1 SRRPRR
7 RSRPD
12 TLAVKSRMH
21 SRATIHRETVWALEL
36 PPRDPDESGFVL
48 AQLTISGAPG
58 RALILDIA
66 EEKIRTASTRPAA
79 GAADA
84 STRITTSGSRS
95 VAKSIWPRRAGSPTT
110 SMVIEL
116 AARTWR
122 SPARQRLSDRGG
134 WQKHV
139 SVPLSSFSGFLTSR
153 RGPEC
158 RSE

>member
-1 SRRPRR
+1 
-7 RSRPD
+7 
-12 TLAVKSRMH
+12 MH

-48 AQLTISGAPG
+48 AQLTIGGAPG

-66 EEKIRTASTRPAA
+66 EEKIRTATGLAS

-95 VAKSIWPRRAGSPTT
+95 VAKSIWARRAGSPTT

-116 AARTWR
+116 GEWLEENGCT
-122 SPARQRLSDRGG
+122 
-134 WQKHV
+134 HV
-139 SVPLSSFSGFLTSR
+139 ALPQPDNDCLIVVAGISMSASHCPPFQDF
-153 RGPEC
+153 
-158 RSE
+158 